1 MIYSG
6 RACGSQNIVKMD
18 TMPMATNV
26 PAWGTFSVSRHTPTS
41 WRKKEE
47 QNPKLEETLLPAQ
60 TEDILEAD
68 EMWLFVQ
75 ERWCNWRR
83 QSNARFVGKTL
94 SFSKSDTMHEIVTH
108 LLTINR
114 ISN

>member
-1 MIYSG
+1 
-6 RACGSQNIVKMD
+6 MD
-18 TMPMATNV
+18 TMLMATNV
-26 PAWGTFSVSRHTPTS
+26 PARDTFGVSRDTPTS

-60 TEDILEAD
+60 TEDILEAN

-75 ERWCNWRR
+75 GRWCSRLR
-83 QSNARFVGKTL
+83 QSDTRFVGKTL